1 MNENSDFNELDREF
15 NLLSENLKNVL
26 DSLKKKIKSF
36 DKNSLN
42 TSEIIELIESY
53 KDKTEACTLA
63 LVHVLLDSIFI
74 GLPSLVFTNIDA

>member
-26 DSLKKKIKSF
+26 DSLTEKIKSF

-53 KDKTEACTLA
+53 KNK
-63 LVHVLLDSIFI
+63 IF
-74 GLPSLVFTNIDA
+74 DEEE

>member
-1 MNENSDFNELDREF
+1 MNEKSDFNELDREF

-26 DSLKKKIKSF
+26 DSLTEKIKSF

-53 KDKTEACTLA
+53 KDKIIHEEE
-63 LVHVLLDSIFI
+63 
-74 GLPSLVFTNIDA
+74 

>member
-26 DSLKKKIKSF
+26 DSLTEKIKSF

-53 KDKTEACTLA
+53 KDKIIHEEE
-63 LVHVLLDSIFI
+63 
-74 GLPSLVFTNIDA
+74 

>member
-26 DSLKKKIKSF
+26 DSLTEKIKSF

-42 TSEIIELIESY
+42 TIEIIELIESY
-53 KDKTEACTLA
+53 KDKIIHEEE
-63 LVHVLLDSIFI
+63 
-74 GLPSLVFTNIDA
+74 

>member
-26 DSLKKKIKSF
+26 DSLTEKIKSF

-53 KDKTEACTLA
+53 KDKIIHEE
-63 LVHVLLDSIFI
+63 V
-74 GLPSLVFTNIDA
+74 

>member
-1 MNENSDFNELDREF
+1 MNENNDFNELDREF

-26 DSLKKKIKSF
+26 DSLTEKIKSF

-53 KDKTEACTLA
+53 KNK
-63 LVHVLLDSIFI
+63 IF
-74 GLPSLVFTNIDA
+74 DEEE

>member
-1 MNENSDFNELDREF
+1 MNENNDFNELDREF

-26 DSLKKKIKSF
+26 DSLTEKIKSF

-53 KDKTEACTLA
+53 KDKIIHEEE
-63 LVHVLLDSIFI
+63 
-74 GLPSLVFTNIDA
+74 

>member
-26 DSLKKKIKSF
+26 DSLTEKIKSF

-53 KDKTEACTLA
+53 KDKSCN
-63 LVHVLLDSIFI
+63 
-74 GLPSLVFTNIDA
+74 GKQ

>member
-1 MNENSDFNELDREF
+1 MNENNDFNELDREF

-26 DSLKKKIKSF
+26 DSLTEKIKSF

-53 KDKTEACTLA
+53 KYKIIHEEE
-63 LVHVLLDSIFI
+63 
-74 GLPSLVFTNIDA
+74 